1 MKYKEKLDEDT
12 IKQAISIKL
21 TRKKFERK
29 KLVKFF
35 LNSFFLIITNIFF
48 LFISTEIFFF
58 DHKFS
63 QFIIMF
69 FLIIINFTIQKKII
83 FV

>member
-29 KLVKFF
+29 NK
-35 LNSFFLIITNIFF
+35 
-48 LFISTEIFFF
+48 
-58 DHKFS
+58 
-63 QFIIMF
+63 
-69 FLIIINFTIQKKII
+69 
-83 FV
+83 